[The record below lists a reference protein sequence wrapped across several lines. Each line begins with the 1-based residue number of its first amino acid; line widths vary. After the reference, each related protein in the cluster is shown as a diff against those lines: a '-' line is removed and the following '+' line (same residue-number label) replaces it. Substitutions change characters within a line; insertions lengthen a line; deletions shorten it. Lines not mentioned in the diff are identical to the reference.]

1 MIDIYTLAGIKSLSN
16 HIITSEYV
24 RGNVNK
30 KWEQLMQQMPVLLEE
45 LRSQPL
51 RPPEKQGI
59 LPKMGIYVFYEDGK
73 PIYTGRT
80 RNMRRRLGE
89 HCQPSSGHT
98 SATFAFTI
106 AKREAEKLGIN
117 TKVTRKH
124 LVSNPDFVTLYLKAK
139 QRVSK
144 MPVRVIEINDPI
156 TQTIF
161 EVYAV
166 MCLNTKEYNDF
177 DTH

>member
-1 MIDIYTLAGIKSLSN
+1 M
-16 HIITSEYV
+16 
-24 RGNVNK
+24 NK
-30 KWEQLMQQMPVLLEE
+30 KWEQLIQQMPVLFEE
-45 LRSQPL
+45 FTSQPL

-59 LPKMGIYVFYEDGK
+59 LPKMGVYVFYEDGK

-106 AKREAEKLGIN
+106 AKREADKEEIN
-117 TKVTRKH
+117 INVTRSQ
-124 LVSNPDFVTLYLKAK
+124 LEANPAFTRLFLKAK
-139 QRVSK
+139 ERVSR
-144 MPVRVIEINDPI
+144 MAVRAIQIDDPI
-156 TQTIF
+156 LQTLF

-166 MCLNTKEYNDF
+166 MCLDTKEYNDF